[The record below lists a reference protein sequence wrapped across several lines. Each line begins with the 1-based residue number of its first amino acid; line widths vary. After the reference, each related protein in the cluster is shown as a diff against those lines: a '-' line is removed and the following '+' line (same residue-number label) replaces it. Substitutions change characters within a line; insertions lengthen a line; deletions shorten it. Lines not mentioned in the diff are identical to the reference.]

1 MPDEEEYTAIADGRW
16 RFVMDKEWYK
26 RSIFYELHI
35 RAFMDSNGD
44 GIGDLQGLTS
54 RLEYL
59 KDLGIDCLWLLP
71 MYLSPGRDD
80 GYDIQDYLSINP
92 DYGSLDDFRM
102 MLNKAHALGMKVVA
116 DLVLNHTSD
125 QHPWFL
131 EAQKGPDNPYHDYYV
146 WSDDPDYLSNVRIIF
161 CDTESSNWSYSEQC
175 RRYYWHR
182 FFHHQPDLNFN
193 NPEVQEAMFEVIR
206 FWLDLGLD
214 GFRADAVPYLFVRE
228 GTSCENLP
236 ETHTYLKRLRKII
249 DKEYPGRILLAE
261 ANQWPEDL
269 RPYFGDGEGDEFHMA
284 FNFPLMPR
292 MFMAL
297 KQEHHG
303 PIIDIVKRIPEIPP
317 ICQWAIFLRNHDE
330 LTLEMV
336 TDEERDYM
344 YRAYARDPEM
354 KLNLGIRRRLV
365 PLLDKDFRKVELM
378 YAMLFSLPGTP
389 IIYYGDEIGMGDNI
403 YLGDRDGVRTPMQW
417 NDNRNAGF
425 STCNPSRMYA
435 PVSTDPDYNYNAI
448 NVDAQNNLSSSLLNW
463 LKNLIRIRKRYPIM
477 ALGKLSFLYPENK
490 SILVFTLNHEHEHML
505 CVFNMASTAQPV
517 EIDLPEY
524 AGFTPIEILGDV
536 EFPRIGEWFYLLTL
550 APYGFYL
557 FYLQHP

>member
-1 MPDEEEYTAIADGRW
+1 VPDEEEYTAIADGRW

>member
-1 MPDEEEYTAIADGRW
+1 
-16 RFVMDKEWYK
+16 MDKEWYK